1 MIQAGPMLTMSSRN
15 AIVAQAIQ
23 TLREPYKAD
32 FLQYADR
39 LSASIGDT
47 VYVNFPPPPRIIGHA
62 SPAEICAINYLAT
75 GRGTLWTAIR
85 ETIALLEFASD
96 SRPCAN
102 GMTYTLGAYHKGG
115 ILGLSKETA
124 AHPATCRLLNMA
136 VVAVERGHVW
146 TTLAINVDNMTSVH
160 QDRQN
165 SFHPSL
171 LIGVSHHEAGELA
184 LLPRGPRRQLT
195 CRAHVPHQRGWCALQ
210 WQGLAARHMRLAG
223 RLSSCNDRLQIPCA
237 GQGSASIPRL
247 AFCYHEWR
255 SRLIKMLA
263 AFTVVK
269 LHDLALGKRIRR
281 NSKNGHPHIHA
292 LWCSSGCSSG
302 TVRAHGHLM
311 ACTPPSR
318 IAAPRFQPLLGTP
331 GRVALSTLLVWVT
344 MARTPG
350 TPCAQAYMSAPWGG
364 LLPPMLGTLYRRSF
378 VAVARRPAM

>member
-1 MIQAGPMLTMSSRN
+1 MLTMSSRN
-15 AIVAQAIQ
+15 AIVEQAMQ

-102 GMTYTLGAYHKGG
+102 GMTYTLGAYRKGG

-165 SFHPSL
+165 SFRPSL
-171 LIGVSHHEAGELA
+171 MRLTPRPSRA

-195 CRAHVPHQRGWCALQ
+195 CRAHKPHQRGWCALQ
-210 WQGLAARHMRLAG
+210 WQGLAARHMRLEG
-223 RLSSCNDRLQIPCA
+223 RLSCCNDRLHGPCA
-237 GQGSASIPRL
+237 GQRSASIP
-247 AFCYHEWR
+247 CYGFARGDW
-255 SRLIKMLA
+255 LFATM
-263 AFTVVK
+263 
-269 LHDLALGKRIRR
+269 
-281 NSKNGHPHIHA
+281 
-292 LWCSSGCSSG
+292 SGDQG
-302 TVRAHGHLM
+302 
-311 ACTPPSR
+311 
-318 IAAPRFQPLLGTP
+318 
-331 GRVALSTLLVWVT
+331 
-344 MARTPG
+344 
-350 TPCAQAYMSAPWGG
+350 
-364 LLPPMLGTLYRRSF
+364 
-378 VAVARRPAM
+378 